1 MLLSAQMIAAST
13 QPTSGGWYDTVLYP
27 FKWVTA
33 WVLVGIHKG
42 LTLLGLPEGPGAT
55 WVLSIVVL
63 TIFVRLL
70 IIPLFIKQIKST
82 RGMSAI
88 QPQMKAIQEKYK
100 GRNDQVSKQQMSQ
113 ETMALYKEYGVNP
126 MASCFPLLIQLPILA
141 ALYRVLWQMPL
152 IAKHPG
158 AHIGGFDSTLAAEMD
173 KSTVF
178 GVYLSDTFT
187 NTASNPTATKTLI
200 IISVLLYGGLMFFQQ
215 FINMRRNMNTSNPQQ
230 MRMMK
235 MMVYVM
241 PLMTAWF
248 GFIVQIGVL
257 VYLVVTM
264 VVSFVQ
270 QIFVMRY
277 LPTPGSPAHDAQMQR
292 HQVKY
297 DKFKEETLKEYN
309 QKLSEMGL
317 SGEDVNKGLR
327 LEVKADRKGNEDPF
341 EEVENGEVLREGV
354 ALHKETQ
361 DRLHKK
367 AQDLELEEKPR
378 KPAKQSRMMSALQ
391 KKAEAQQEGMKP
403 GVRNAQAQPKRL
415 TRAQRDAQAKRRRQ
429 GGGLSEQEKAKRRQ
443 ARRKNNA
450 GKNRRKNR

>member
-1 MLLSAQMIAAST
+1 MLSAQLLAAST
-13 QPTSGGWYDTVLYP
+13 EPTSGGWYDTVLFP

-33 WVLVGIHKG
+33 WVLVGIHRG
-42 LTLLGLPEGPGAT
+42 LTMLGLPEGPGIT

-88 QPQMKAIQEKYK
+88 QPEIKKIQEKYK

-113 ETMALYKEYGVNP
+113 ETMNLYKQYGVNP

-152 IAKHPG
+152 IASKPG

-187 NTASNPTATKTLI
+187 NTASNPTTTKILI
-200 IISVLLYGGLMFFQQ
+200 IVSVLLYAGLMFFQQ
-215 FINMRRNMNTSNPQQ
+215 FINMKHNMNTSNAQQ

-235 MMVYVM
+235 MMVYLM

-264 VVSFVQ
+264 VVSFIQ
-270 QIFVMRY
+270 QIFVMYY
-277 LPTPGSPAHDAQMQR
+277 LPTPGSAAHDAQMRR

-297 DKFKEETLKEYN
+297 DSFKEETLAEYN
-309 QKLSEMGL
+309 QKLMDLGL
-317 SGEDVNKGLR
+317 SGEDVAKALR
-327 LEVKADRKGNEDPF
+327 LEVKATRKGEDDPF
-341 EEVENGEVLREGV
+341 SGIENGEKLREGL
-354 ALHKETQ
+354 ALYKETQ
-361 DRLHKK
+361 EHLHQK
-367 AQDLELEEKPR
+367 AQDLELEEKPK
-378 KPAKQSRMMSALQ
+378 KPVKQSKMMAALQ
-391 KKAEAQQEGMKP
+391 KKAEQQQAGMQP

-415 TRAQRDAQAKRRRQ
+415 TRAQRDAQAKRRRAAGQ
-429 GGGLSEQEKAKRRQ
+429 LSDEEKAKRRQ
-443 ARRKNNA
+443 ARRNNNA
-450 GKNRRKNR
+450 GKKGNHNR

>member
-1 MLLSAQMIAAST
+1 MLLNAQLLAAT
-13 QPTSGGWYDTVLYP
+13 NQPTSGGWYDTVLYP

-33 WVLVGIHKG
+33 WVLVGIHKV
-42 LTLLGLPEGPGAT
+42 LTILGLPEGPGVT

-88 QPQMKAIQEKYK
+88 QPKIKEIQEKYK
-100 GRNDQVSKQQMSQ
+100 GRNDQVSKQQLNQ
-113 ETMALYKEYGVNP
+113 ETMNLYKEYGVNP

-152 IAKHPG
+152 IAKHPS

-178 GVYLSDTFT
+178 GVYLSDTF
-187 NTASNPTATKTLI
+187 NSTASNPTSTKTLI
-200 IISVLLYGGLMFFQQ
+200 IVSVLLYGGLMFFQQ
-215 FINMRRNMNTSNPQQ
+215 FINMRRNMDSSNQQQ

-248 GFIVQIGVL
+248 GFIVQVGVL

-264 VVSFVQ
+264 VVSFIQ
-270 QIFVMRY
+270 QLFVMHY
-277 LPTPGSPAHDAQMQR
+277 LPTPGSPAHDKQMQR
-292 HQVKY
+292 HQLKY
-297 DKFKEETLKEYN
+297 EKYKEETLAEYN
-309 QKLSEMGL
+309 KKLSELGL
-317 SGEDVNKGLR
+317 SGEDVAKGLR
-327 LEVKADRKGNEDPF
+327 LEVKANRQGKEDPF
-341 EEVENGEVLREGV
+341 LGLENGEQLREGV
-354 ALHKETQ
+354 SLHKETQ
-361 DRLHKK
+361 NLLHKK
-367 AQDLELEEKPR
+367 AQDLELEEKPKKAR
-378 KPAKQSRMMSALQ
+378 KQSRMMTALQ
-391 KKAEAQQEGMKP
+391 KKVEEQQTVLKTSTH
-403 GVRNAQAQPKRL
+403 NAQAQPKRL

-429 GGGLSEQEKAKRRQ
+429 ASGLSEQEKAKRRQ

-450 GKNRRKNR
+450 GKNQRKNR